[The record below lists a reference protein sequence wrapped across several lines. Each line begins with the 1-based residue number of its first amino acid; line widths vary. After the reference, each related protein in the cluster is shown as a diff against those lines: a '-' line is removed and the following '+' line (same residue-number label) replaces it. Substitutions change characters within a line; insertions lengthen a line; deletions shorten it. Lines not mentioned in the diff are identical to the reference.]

1 MHARFYLDNKN
12 ILLFFIFIVF
22 SLSTRILSCYYS
34 IDEYRESFVKK
45 SLDIYNMKTKGLQ
58 SLPKAVDFVYLGCNE
73 NQIEVSAAG
82 ISNYIQSKPS
92 NNYQININI
101 PNSGF
106 DTNIESIKLKLFNL
120 ERIRNNIWSMSY
132 ISLKNGYPERYQQKR
147 LIFLYKNTLQ
157 LFLSKIFQI
166 YKSIRTITH
175 IFNDV
180 SNFFV
185 SIEDTNDGITKK
197 IPKRYLSE
205 YIDSFRDPNEGI
217 WIKIF
222 SESEILDNNVSKN
235 KMIQI
240 FKNFYSKWFRIPH
253 LNYTLYILDSCDFE
267 LDESQY
273 TKKVLKKTIL
283 NQYFICRFSTLSN
296 NTDQTEEFFL
306 SQNFKF
312 EHCTSTTE
320 FEYLYSTKNTED
332 EDYKFKL
339 SLKCAYLTFEF
350 NFNWYSTRHPITRY
364 WPESLL
370 YIYVIAGTN
379 FDILEISRHRNRKY
393 FVIKRANT
401 IVSSLFCDF
410 VKDLKY
416 VERNFIPDQL
426 FDHLVFKRRI

>member
-1 MHARFYLDNKN
+1 MHARFYFDNKN

-106 DTNIESIKLKLFNL
+106 ETNINSIKLKLFNL

-132 ISLKNGYPERYQQKR
+132 ISLKNGYPERYQHKR

-157 LFLSKIFQI
+157 MFLSKIFQI

-175 IFNDV
+175 IFNHF

-185 SIEDTNDGITKK
+185 SIEDTNDGRTKK
-197 IPKRYLSE
+197 IPKR
-205 YIDSFRDPNEGI
+205 
-217 WIKIF
+217 IKIF
-222 SESEILDNNVSKN
+222 SESEILDNNVSKD

-240 FKNFYSKWFRIPH
+240 FENFYSEWFRIPH
-253 LNYTLYILDSCDFE
+253 LNYTLYILDSCDLEF
-267 LDESQY
+267 DESQY
-273 TKKVLKKTIL
+273 TKKVLKNTIL
-283 NQYFICRFSTLSN
+283 NQYLISRFPTLSN
-296 NTDQTEEFFL
+296 NTD
-306 SQNFKF
+306 
-312 EHCTSTTE
+312 
-320 FEYLYSTKNTED
+320 
-332 EDYKFKL
+332 
-339 SLKCAYLTFEF
+339 
-350 NFNWYSTRHPITRY
+350 
-364 WPESLL
+364 
-370 YIYVIAGTN
+370 
-379 FDILEISRHRNRKY
+379 
-393 FVIKRANT
+393 
-401 IVSSLFCDF
+401 
-410 VKDLKY
+410 
-416 VERNFIPDQL
+416 
-426 FDHLVFKRRI
+426 